1 MVLVLFLGGYEMKV
15 IEEQMPGGS
24 VETLLLAVLDAGP
37 NYGYAI
43 IKELNAR
50 ANGILHLGEGTAY
63 PVLYRLEEKKL
74 VSSEWRLV
82 GNGRNRKYY
91 RLNSKGRR
99 VLAANRQQWRRLALL
114 MKRFSG
120 SAPRLSPR
128 LKLERVVL

>member
-1 MVLVLFLGGYEMKV
+1 MKV
-15 IEEQMPGGS
+15 IGKQMPGGN
-24 VETLLLAVLDAGP
+24 VETLLLTVLEAGP
-37 NYGYAI
+37 SYGYAI
-43 IKELNAR
+43 VKELNER
-50 ANGILHLGEGTAY
+50 AKGILHLGEGTVY
-63 PVLYRLEEKKL
+63 PVLYRLEGKKL
-74 VSSEWRLV
+74 VSSKWRLV

-91 RLNSKGRR
+91 RLNAKGRR